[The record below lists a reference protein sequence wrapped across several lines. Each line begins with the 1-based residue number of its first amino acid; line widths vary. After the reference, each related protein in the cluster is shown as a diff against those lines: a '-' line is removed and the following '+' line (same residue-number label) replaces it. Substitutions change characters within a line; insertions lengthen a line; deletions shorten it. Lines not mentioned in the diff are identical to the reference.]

1 MKKNIKGRIAE
12 IQTLGLLDGPGIRTV
27 VFLQGCPLRCLYC
40 HNPEMQD
47 MDGDIKEYT
56 PEELVTFLKRYKPYY
71 KDNGGV
77 TFSGGEPLTQRDFL
91 LETLKL
97 CKQEGIHTCLDT
109 SGFGVNYD
117 EILDYTDL
125 VIMDIKACNSE
136 LYTKITKQKI
146 ETSLKFLETC
156 QRKNKKM
163 WLRQVIVPGVND
175 SIEQILELKTF
186 ISNLKNIERVELL
199 PYHTMA
205 KNKYEKLG
213 RVYPLGTTPA
223 MDEKRCKELED
234 LLKKK

>member
-1 MKKNIKGRIAE
+1 
-12 IQTLGLLDGPGIRTV
+12 
-27 VFLQGCPLRCLYC
+27 
-40 HNPEMQD
+40 
-47 MDGDIKEYT
+47 
-56 PEELVTFLKRYKPYY
+56 
-71 KDNGGV
+71 
-77 TFSGGEPLTQRDFL
+77 
-91 LETLKL
+91 
-97 CKQEGIHTCLDT
+97 
-109 SGFGVNYD
+109 
-117 EILDYTDL
+117 
-125 VIMDIKACNSE
+125 MDIKACNSE
-136 LYTKITKQKI
+136 LYTKITRQKI

-213 RVYPLGTTPA
+213 RAYPLGTTPA
-223 MDEKRCKELED
+223 MDEKRCKELEA